1 MDRDI
6 DAPAD
11 DLRIEAA
18 RAHREAETTSDRKK
32 KERLQKIA
40 EDDTAQAI
48 DIENDVA

>member
-1 MDRDI
+1 MNRDI

-18 RAHREAETTSDRKK
+18 RAYREADTTSDRKE

-40 EDDTAQAI
+40 EDNTAQAI
-48 DIENDVA
+48 DIKNDVA